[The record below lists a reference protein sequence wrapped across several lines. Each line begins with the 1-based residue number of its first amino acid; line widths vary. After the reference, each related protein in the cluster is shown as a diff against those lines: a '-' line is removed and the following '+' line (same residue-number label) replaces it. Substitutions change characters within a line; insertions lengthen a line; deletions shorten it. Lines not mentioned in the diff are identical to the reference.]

1 MEAFDPLQ
9 LMKDESVLVL
19 DWTTGE
25 WRVGI
30 VIEICDDA
38 VCARTNFM
46 YVGLLNET
54 HHDS

>member
-1 MEAFDPLQ
+1 
-9 LMKDESVLVL
+9 MKDESVLVL

-38 VCARTNFM
+38 VSARTNFM
-46 YVGLLNET
+46 YVGLLNQT